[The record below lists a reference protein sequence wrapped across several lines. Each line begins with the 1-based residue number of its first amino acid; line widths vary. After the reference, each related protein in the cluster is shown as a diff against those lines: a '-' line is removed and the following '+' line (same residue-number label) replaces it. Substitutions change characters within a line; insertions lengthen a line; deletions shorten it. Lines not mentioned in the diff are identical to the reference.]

1 MLWRGL
7 KTACFHSL
15 MDIDHFL
22 KDVVQYQ
29 SHRLVWPRFVCTICV
44 VKIDVDE
51 SIVVLT
57 IAKHVA

>member
-7 KTACFHSL
+7 KTACYHSL
-15 MDIDHFL
+15 MQIDHFL
-22 KDVVQYQ
+22 EDVDHWQK
-29 SHRLVWPRFVCTICV
+29 HNPVWGRFVSTICV
-44 VKIDVDE
+44 VKIGVDG